1 MNILKIQSWTGLDGS
16 VDRIWPAGRQL
27 IITDVDHVVTM
38 VILGVDFAILF
49 VFVFVKCSLPTEH
62 GCESECEK
70 W

>member
-1 MNILKIQSWTGLDGS
+1 MDGS

-27 IITDVDHVVTM
+27 IITDVDYGCGEM
-38 VILGVDFAILF
+38 VILGVDVAILF